1 MFASWQESYDK
12 PRECIQKQRHYSTN
26 KGLYSQCYGLSN
38 GQVQLW
44 ELDCKEGRAAKNWW
58 IWTVVLEKSPE
69 SPLGSKK
76 IKPVSLKGNWP
87 SILFGRTDAE
97 AETPVFWSS
106 DVNNRFIWKVSNAGK
121 DGGQKE
127 NRASEDE
134 MSVWHHRCNGHE
146 LGETS
151 GNHEGQGGLAC
162 SSPWS
167 PKELDM
173 TGRLNNIFVTT
184 SETIMTYY
192 Y

>member
-1 MFASWQESYDK
+1 MIASWQKNNYK
-12 PRECIQKQRHYSTN
+12 PRQCIEKQRHCSAN

-38 GQVQLW
+38 DQIQLW
-44 ELDCKEGRAAKNWW
+44 ELDCKEGRAPKNWCL
-58 IWTVVLEKSPE
+58 WTVVLEKSPE
-69 SPLGSKK
+69 SPLARRSNQSTLREVN
-76 IKPVSLKGNWP
+76 PQYSLEGL
-87 SILFGRTDAE
+87 IDAE
-97 AETPVFWSS
+97 AETPIFWSS
-106 DVNNRFIWKVSNAGK
+106 DANNRLIWKVLNAGK
-121 DGGQKE
+121 DWGQKE

-134 MSVWHHRCNGHE
+134 MSGWHHWCNGHE
-146 LGETS
+146 LGKTS

-162 SSPWS
+162 CSPWS